1 MTGNIHQM
9 HGQRPEKSG
18 SVSRPASPAE
28 LTSQLTACLA
38 LVRPV
43 GMGDT
48 EAADWLGAAATSLAQ
63 VPIDLFNRAC
73 ITARRTCK
81 HHSAIVPTIAAQIET
96 ERAEANRLAEWT
108 KPIALPAP
116 SKGIGQAEFEKLVAE
131 RGRGLSAALDRGLIL
146 SDGNGN
152 FRLPDAA

>member
-1 MTGNIHQM
+1 M
-9 HGQRPEKSG
+9 
-18 SVSRPASPAE
+18 
-28 LTSQLTACLA
+28 TACLA

-43 GMGDT
+43 GMGDA
-48 EAADWLGAAATSLAQ
+48 EAEDWLGAAVASIGS

-108 KPIALPAP
+108 KPIALPPP
-116 SKGIGQAEFEKLVAE
+116 SKGIGRDEFEKLVAE

-152 FRLPDAA
+152 FRLPGRAA